1 VGAEGPGWP
10 QPGADYSS
18 WSGDGGDSGWIE
30 GAVDPRGSAG
40 GADPNWSYPGADHPS
55 WPAGA
60 GGADWPQPGAD
71 YPGWPADAPG
81 GGWAPERGG
90 SAWSRQE
97 APVAQH
103 HDERRQTARQSAPVA
118 SAPLP
123 ATRSGYPA
131 KRYVGAHAKTWSA
144 QLARTQDTAT
154 QTYYELAFGDG
165 RLQVMLTEPPKTA
178 QAWASGGHARPLEA
192 DDLRNSDAV
201 QVAERILSDADYQ
214 AAEIQRAASAQA
226 TAVREAAEAEAA
238 EIRQQA
244 AGQAAAIREAA
255 EAEAAEIRQQAAA
268 LQQQATDQ
276 AAAIRE
282 AAEREAAE
290 MRAAAQSMSGE
301 LHRVAAYVTQN
312 LATPGAPP
320 AALPATAPNALPA
333 GPGTKTAR
341 PVAKPARPG
350 TKTARPVAK
359 PARPGTKPASPVAR
373 PTTKPAN
380 RQAKVMRKM
389 AFAVAAVSVI
399 GAISGTTELAMH
411 GFPFFVLR
419 ANGAG
424 AGETGPKEPVN
435 PELPQKA
442 GEVQCSLLH
451 LACTLK

>member
-1 VGAEGPGWP
+1 V
-10 QPGADYSS
+10 
-18 WSGDGGDSGWIE
+18 
-30 GAVDPRGSAG
+30 
-40 GADPNWSYPGADHPS
+40 
-55 WPAGA
+55 
-60 GGADWPQPGAD
+60 
-71 YPGWPADAPG
+71 
-81 GGWAPERGG
+81 
-90 SAWSRQE
+90 
-97 APVAQH
+97 
-103 HDERRQTARQSAPVA
+103 
-118 SAPLP
+118 P

-131 KRYVGAHAKTWSA
+131 RRYVGAHAKTWSA

-178 QAWASGGHARPLEA
+178 HAWASGGHARPLEA
-192 DDLRNSDAV
+192 DDPRNSDAV

-214 AAEIQRAASAQA
+214 AAELQRKASAQA

-244 AGQAAAIREAA
+244 AAIREAA
-255 EAEAAEIRQQAAA
+255 EREAAEIRQ
-268 LQQQATDQ
+268 Q

-290 MRAAAQSMSGE
+290 MRAATQSMSGE
-301 LHRVAAYVTQN
+301 LHRVAAFVTQN
-312 LATPGAPP
+312 LASPGAPP
-320 AALPATAPNALPA
+320 AALPATAPDALPA
-333 GPGTKTAR
+333 GPTTR
-341 PVAKPARPG
+341 P
-350 TKTARPVAK
+350 ARPVAK
-359 PARPGTKPASPVAR
+359 PARPGTKPARPGTKPARPVAR

-389 AFAVAAVSVI
+389 ALAIAAVSVI
-399 GAISGTTELAMH
+399 GAISGTTELALH